1 MEPLRRQLRNL
12 TIPIFVEI
20 ALVMLV
26 GAVDTF
32 MLSGCGDAAVG
43 AVGFD
48 NQLIALVFLVFQ
60 FLSIGV
66 AIVCAQYHGAGLKVR
81 LVQVVGIAL
90 IVNTAIGLAA
100 SAFLYF
106 KAEAILTRLG
116 LRPEQLADGV
126 TYLRLT
132 GAFAFFQAISFALS
146 ASLRSVDKVRPPMV
160 ITAVANVLNVIGNY
174 ALIFGHFGCPAMG
187 VEGAAW
193 ATAMSRVVSF
203 ALLAI
208 VHTKIHI
215 RRFPLAWFRP
225 FPWREAVNLVRIG
238 FPAMG
243 EELSYCLSQVVITFF
258 INQISADALTTRT
271 YAVNCIMFAFLFCS
285 SAVQAGDIVVGHLIG
300 QERYAPAYLVGNFF
314 LRRSMAVTLVC
325 SVVLALLGPFIFSAL
340 TDNAEIVRLG
350 GIILWRDVTLEG
362 GRVRNIFAC
371 GTLRATGD
379 VFYPLVVGICFQWAV
394 AVGVA
399 WAFAIPF
406 GWGLIGAWVG
416 FSLDE
421 NLRGIV
427 LMRRWH
433 SQGWRGKS
441 LAHAGL

>member
-12 TIPIFVEI
+12 TVPIFVEI

-32 MLSGCGDAAVG
+32 MLSGCGDNAVG
-43 AVGFD
+43 AVGLD

-66 AIVCAQYHGAGLKVR
+66 AIVCAQYHGAGLRKR

-100 SAFLYF
+100 SALLYF
-106 KAEAILTRLG
+106 KAEAILTLMG
-116 LRPEQLADGV
+116 LRPDQMPDGV
-126 TYLRLT
+126 TYLRIT

-146 ASLRSVDKVRPPMV
+146 ASLRSVDRVRPPMAV
-160 ITAVANVLNVIGNY
+160 TAIANVLNVAGNY
-174 ALIFGHFGCPAMG
+174 ALIFGHWGCPALG
-187 VEGAAW
+187 VAGAAW
-193 ATAMSRVVSF
+193 ATALSRVVSF
-203 ALLAI
+203 VLLA
-208 VHTKIHI
+208 VLHTKLHI
-215 RRFPLAWFRP
+215 PRFPLAWFRP
-225 FPWREAVNLVRIG
+225 FPWREAVNLVKIG
-238 FPAMG
+238 LPAMG

-258 INQISADALTTRT
+258 INQISAAALTTRT

-285 SAVQAGDIVVGHLIG
+285 RDVQAGGIVVGHLVG
-300 QERYAPAYLVGNFF
+300 RERYKPAYHVGNFF
-314 LRRSMAVTLVC
+314 LRRSMAVTLIC
-325 SVVLALLGPFIFSAL
+325 SVLLALAGPFIFGAL
-340 TDNAEIVRLG
+340 TDNPEIVRLG
-350 GIILWRDVTLEG
+350 TIILWIDVTLEV

-371 GTLRATGD
+371 GTLRAAGD
-379 VFYPLVVGICFQWAV
+379 GFSPLIVGICFQWAV
-394 AVGVA
+394 AVGVS
-399 WAFAIPF
+399 WLFAIPF
-406 GWGLIGAWVG
+406 GWGLIGAWAG

-433 SQGWRGKS
+433 SQSWRGKS
-441 LAHAGL
+441 LTRH